1 MVLISEP
8 GSGEDI
14 RAAGK
19 LRFHVDLLSSGH
31 QGDSQVGMSQPGAL
45 NIKWG
50 LPCCSSHG
58 NKLFRSLI
66 KKPRGL

>member
-1 MVLISEP
+1 MVLISEL

-31 QGDSQVGMSQPGAL
+31 QGDSQVGMSQPGGF
-45 NIKWG
+45 KY
-50 LPCCSSHG
+50 
-58 NKLFRSLI
+58 
-66 KKPRGL
+66 